1 MRGTFAI
8 FRKMTH
14 INNDTNRKLSTSSIS
29 YGYSYI
35 YVEKSPKRGTFDS
48 AKNHKR
54 QRRKR
59 QSVTAKR
66 EKSQTPK
73 FV

>member
-1 MRGTFAI
+1 MKKKNLLI
-8 FRKMTH
+8 FKVNFTP
-14 INNDTNRKLSTSSIS
+14 NALGC
-29 YGYSYI
+29 YGLR
-35 YVEKSPKRGTFDS
+35 RGTFDS
-48 AKNHKR
+48 AKNHQR

-66 EKSQTPK
+66 EKSQK